1 MLEAGVMADKKN
13 KTDDVA
19 PDKAELLGGANQI
32 AMFLFGASDPRR
44 RRRVYHLAER
54 DDFPGFKLGK
64 TLYVRTSSLLDWL
77 ENCEKQ

>member
-1 MLEAGVMADKKN
+1 MPEDAMMADEE
-13 KTDDVA
+13 
-19 PDKAELLGGANQI
+19 DKADNVPPYDAELLGGANQI
-32 AMFLFGASDPRR
+32 AKFLFGATDKRR

-64 TLYVRTSSLLDWL
+64 TLYVRTSRLLEWL